1 MKRATKPAQC
11 KCETLRLKGHGRR
24 WQRANAEAI
33 STLEA
38 VHQSRLTEK
47 FWNLKCP

>member
-1 MKRATKPAQC
+1 MMTAQC
-11 KCETLRLKGHGRR
+11 QCETLRRKGHGRR
-24 WQRANAEAI
+24 WNKAHAEAS

-47 FWNLKCP
+47 FWNLQTA